1 MNDLVERLKIKGWT
15 ESDIQKA
22 VQIISQAQ
30 NKKPK
35 NILFLDSTIYW
46 LVLFVALIGNF
57 IISILLIPFMLAIE
71 GIGLFFIITLIG
83 FAFGAFFD
91 LLIRDLR
98 NIQNKE
104 VIVAGVFLPLLALI
118 NVSLM
123 AEFANYLQERLG
135 LLTTQHNPFVISVIY
150 VFAFIL
156 PYLFK
161 TIMNHYNKT
170 RSMQNFKYGLKPTG

>member
-1 MNDLVERLKIKGWT
+1 MSDLIERLKARGWT
-15 ESDIQKA
+15 DTDIQKA
-22 VQIISQAQ
+22 INIIEQGKA
-30 NKKPK
+30 KKPK
-35 NILFLDSTIYW
+35 NILFLDSIVYW

-57 IISILLIPFMLAIE
+57 IISVILIPFMLIVE
-71 GIGLFFIITLIG
+71 GLRLFVIITLIG

-98 NIQNKE
+98 NIENKE
-104 VIVAGVFLPLLALI
+104 VIIAGVFLPLLALI

-123 AEFANYLQERLG
+123 VEFSNYLHDKLG
-135 LLTTQHNPFVISVIY
+135 LLTNYQNPFAVGFVY

-161 TIMNHYNKT
+161 VFMRHFNKNKV
-170 RSMQNFKYGLKPTG
+170 MQNFKYGLKPTG